1 MSARRAGLGQ
11 RAGEGRPPPEIGRAF
26 VALRPPDQVLD
37 AVEGAVGSGQTAP
50 VGLKW
55 EQRER
60 YHLTLQFLGPVRR
73 LAPVVEG
80 LTGATAAWTA
90 FSCRFGGAGAFPKP
104 GRARVVWIGA
114 AAGGDEIV
122 GLAAAVAQALGP
134 LGYEPDR
141 AEFHPHLTVARLK
154 VPANVADVLAAIG
167 PGPVGEEFIVSEVVL
182 YQSHLSPKGPTYTA
196 LERFPLRGA

>member
-1 MSARRAGLGQ
+1 MSGRRPGRGK
-11 RAGEGRPPPEIGRAF
+11 RPEGGEPPEIGRAF
-26 VALRPPDQVLD
+26 VAVRPPDEVLD
-37 AVEGAVGSGQTAP
+37 AVAAAVEPARTVR

-80 LTGATAAWTA
+80 LAAATADRTA
-90 FSCRFGGAGAFPKP
+90 FSCRLGGAGAFPKP
-104 GRARVVWIGA
+104 GRARVLWIGA
-114 AAGGDEIV
+114 AAGGGELV
-122 GLAAAVAQALGP
+122 GLAGAVAGALGP

-154 VPANVADVLAAIG
+154 VPDNVADVVAA
-167 PGPVGEEFIVSEVVL
+167 VGSGAMGETFTVGEVVL
-182 YQSHLSPKGPTYTA
+182 YQSRLSPKGPTYTV
-196 LERFPLRGA
+196 LERFPLGNA